1 MKLKTRFKTCL
12 FNEAEITEYGTD
24 CIFHKENQTCKKCN
38 KYKSKKIYKIVEYTN
53 YLNEIWYKILIRS
66 SVLLIPSW
74 KTFKLEYPKTNSR
87 NEPGSS
93 IFYSF
98 GEAEHEITIDILHRR
113 YLEKSKIKSKNI
125 IKI

>member
-1 MKLKTRFKTCL
+1 MLKTEFSTCL
-12 FNEAEITEYGTD
+12 FNEAHFPGLGVD
-24 CIFHKENQTCKKCN
+24 CVFHKENQTCKKCN

-53 YLNEIWYKILIRS
+53 YLNEIWYKIFIRS

-74 KTFKLEYPKTNSR
+74 KTFKLEYSKTNSR

-93 IFYSF
+93 IFYSLD
-98 GEAEHEITIDILHRR
+98 EAEHEITIDISHRR